1 MTSLRGFNETAPP
14 PILLLLLLILLVL
27 ILVPVLLACAAVSTT
42 DSEAVGAVGDV
53 RLRSDVGVG
62 SET

>member
-1 MTSLRGFNETAPP
+1 MTSLRGFNEAAAPL
-14 PILLLLLLILLVL
+14 ILLLLILLVL
-27 ILVPVLLACAAVSTT
+27 ILVLLLLACAAVSTT

-53 RLRSDVGVG
+53 PLRSDVGVG